1 MISARTALL
10 LAASGLVLF
19 APALPAVSNAAGGE
33 PAMCAGQVVT
43 IDLNDPDAPDPNRD
57 DSDVVLG
64 TPIGELIRTGNGV
77 DIVCGGPGEDVI
89 SLHGDAPAGAR
100 EAAYGGAGNDHLVSS
115 PGDELL
121 VGGPGPDEV
130 IYHFKCGPGC
140 TYPYPHHGVEVDLRL
155 TGPQNTHG
163 RGFDELVSIEYL
175 GGTVWAD
182 VLRGNAKV
190 NRLEG
195 HFGNDIVNGFRGADD
210 LDGGRGTDR
219 CIGGPGRDEYESCER
234 R

>member
-1 MISARTALL
+1 
-10 LAASGLVLF
+10 
-19 APALPAVSNAAGGE
+19 
-33 PAMCAGQVVT
+33 MCGGQVVT
-43 IDLNDPDAPDPNRD
+43 IDLSDPDAPNTERD

-64 TPIGELIRTGNGV
+64 TAAGELIRTGNGV

-89 SLHGDAPAGAR
+89 SLHGDVPAGAR
-100 EAAYGGAGNDHLVSS
+100 ERAFGGAGNDHLISS
-115 PGDELL
+115 PGNELL

-163 RGFDELVSIEYL
+163 RGLDELVSIEDL
-175 GGTVWAD
+175 VGTVWAD
-182 VLRGNAKV
+182 DLRGNAKA
-190 NRLEG
+190 NQLKG
-195 HFGNDIVNGFRGADD
+195 YLGNDIIYGRRGPDY
-210 LDGGRGTDR
+210 LMGGPGRDR
-219 CIGGPGRDEYESCER
+219 CIGGPGRDKYDHQCER